1 MYNSLFLLA
10 TTKSTTSSSSS
21 GSSIFSFVLLALL
34 LGFGYYM
41 LAVRPKKMASKDKEK
56 IAQFQVGDNIVTTAG
71 IVGIIKNITDTR
83 VFVEVSDG
91 VVLEMYK
98 QALFHKVEENLLNSS
113 TNDDEIENTEDDST
127 TKPEG

>member
-1 MYNSLFLLA
+1 
-10 TTKSTTSSSSS
+10 
-21 GSSIFSFVLLALL
+21 
-34 LGFGYYM
+34 M

-71 IVGIIKNITDTR
+71 IVGIIKNITDSR

-98 QALFHKVEENLLNSS
+98 QALFHKVEENLLNSP
-113 TNDDEIENTEDDST
+113 TNEDEIENTEDDSDELLEVVDLAAANKNNELYIVKT
-127 TKPEG
+127 NILDN